1 MRPTIL
7 IYILVMALTTYLVR
21 MIPFTAF
28 RKKITSR
35 FARSFFYYIPYA
47 VLAAMTFPAIL
58 YSTGSLFS
66 ASVGFAVAM
75 VLAYFGRSLIVVSL
89 AASLAAFLVGFL
101 PFG

>member
-35 FARSFFYYIPYA
+35 FARNFFYYIPYA

-58 YSTGSLFS
+58 YSTGSLLS
-66 ASVGFAVAM
+66 ASVGLAVAM

-89 AASLAAFLVGFL
+89 AASFVAFLVGAL
-101 PFG
+101 PFA